1 MFENPEIAIDD
12 LPDMEELEWGKL
24 HPDFVRRLQVQNALF
39 ALVPIVGAT
48 AFSIF
53 LRAFL
58 IQTVLL
64 WVLAIGFA
72 SVLLIWP
79 TISVPRRGYV
89 VRDKDIVFRS
99 GVIFR
104 SVTAIPYNR
113 IQHVETS
120 NTPLDRKFDIATL
133 QLFTAGGSGGDLRI
147 SGLGMDVAEKL
158 RVHVLDKIGAS
169 IENA

>member
-1 MFENPEIAIDD
+1 M
-12 LPDMEELEWGKL
+12 
-24 HPDFVRRLQVQNALF
+24 
-39 ALVPIVGAT
+39 
-48 AFSIF
+48 
-53 LRAFL
+53 
-58 IQTVLL
+58 LL

-72 SVLLIWP
+72 IVLLVWP

-113 IQHVETS
+113 ILHVETS